1 MKISRKI
8 VVTVVAYGLTTVVG
22 FLGTLYFA
30 NVLGPG
36 PLGTFALGMT
46 LVKWLELTDLGTGG
60 AMSKRV
66 SEMEEER
73 AYLGASLVIRTVMV
87 AVPTLALLL
96 FRGRVNAYVG
106 GDFAVLVAAIFVLT
120 SAMTFVSRVLLGMNQ
135 AHLRRAVDSFERVF
149 RVLFQATLVLAGLSA
164 LALYQGYLL
173 SVLLSVLVGGVLVVR
188 TGIRPEIPKRR
199 HFRSLYDYAKFNI
212 LTRIRNRSFSWFDV
226 LFLGFFV
233 TNDAVGIYQVT
244 WNVALTFWLVSNAIS
259 SNLFPEISHL
269 STRDRNERVRELLEA
284 GLAYAG
290 AIPLPG
296 IVGAALIGQGVLTL
310 YGPEFVVAADLL
322 VIVALLSLVKSYEQ
336 QVLTALNS
344 LDRPDLAFRVN
355 VAFVVTNVVLN
366 LLLIPPF
373 ELIGAAVATTI
384 AVAVSLG
391 YAWYHLDALVGVQFP
406 YGELGRQAG
415 SAAVMGGVVALL
427 RTLVDTTDPVPLV
440 AVVGIGAAVY
450 FGVLLAISRMF
461 RTLAFDLL
469 GDVPLPR

>member
-8 VVTVVAYGLTTVVG
+8 VATVVAYVLTTLAG

-60 AMSKRV
+60 AMSKRI
-66 SEMEEER
+66 SEMEEEG
-73 AYLGASLVIRTVMV
+73 AYLGASLVLRAGMV
-87 AVPTLALLL
+87 AVPTLAILL
-96 FRGRVNAYVG
+96 FRDRVDDYVG
-106 GDFAVLVAAIFVLT
+106 GDFAVLVALLFV
-120 SAMTFVSRVLLGMNQ
+120 SVSVYTFVARGLLGMNQ
-135 AHLRRAVDSFERVF
+135 AHVKNGVDTVERVL
-149 RVLFQATLVLAGLSA
+149 RVGFQAGLVLAGMSA
-164 LALYQGYLL
+164 LALYFGYLA
-173 SVLLSVLVGGVLVVR
+173 SLLLGILLALVFLRR
-188 TGIRPEIPKRR
+188 TGIRPAMPERR
-199 HFRSLYDYAKFNI
+199 HFRSLYDYAKFNV
-212 LTRIRNRSFSWFDV
+212 LTRVRNRSFSWFDV

-269 STRDRNERVRELLEA
+269 STRDRSERVRELLEA
-284 GLAYAG
+284 GLVYAG

-296 IVGAALIGQGVLTL
+296 LVGAALLGRSVLSL

-322 VIVALLSLVKSYEQ
+322 VVVSLLSLVKSYEQ

-344 LDRPDLAFRVN
+344 LDYPDLAFRVN

-384 AVAVSLG
+384 AVVVSLG
-391 YAWYHLDALVGVQFP
+391 YAWYHLDSLVGLQFP
-406 YGELGRQAG
+406 YGELGRQA
-415 SAAVMGGVVALL
+415 AAAVVMGGVVFGL
-427 RTLVDTTDPVPLV
+427 RTLVDTADPLPLI
-440 AVVGIGAAVY
+440 AVVCVGAGVY
-450 FGVLLAISRMF
+450 FGVLLAISRTF
-461 RTLAFDLL
+461 RTLAVDIL
-469 GDVPLPR
+469 GDVSLPR